1 MQMRRGIL
9 GATLALT
16 LASALGAWA
25 QEPEP
30 AAVTPAVDADPA
42 AVAPAVDADP
52 AAVGATEPVRAPD
65 PDSEE
70 LIDGIAA
77 QVGSEIVLISD
88 VRNLSGPMEVRVRQA
103 GGGDTDIAQLRAD
116 ALERLIERALVQQVI
131 QRAELEATEI
141 EVDTAIGA
149 IASENNLTI
158 GELVATVEAEGLP
171 FEIYRERIRGEIEQS
186 KVVNGMVAS
195 RVTVEES
202 EVLELYNEKYQD
214 QPTGGDEV
222 HLAHLLVPFTA
233 EGPAARRTACAD
245 ATRARTLLTA
255 GETLD
260 LVADELPE
268 QARAV
273 DLGWIHDAALASWMA
288 DEVRSLAPGGATR
301 VIETEFGCNVLQ
313 LVERRTFT
321 KREFDDVKNQLY
333 DELFA
338 VRMQEEYVEFM
349 EKLRKQTY
357 IERKGFFAEAA
368 RLGSEN
374 NAAATAPG
382 P

>member
-1 MQMRRGIL
+1 MKRCRAIGW
-9 GATLALT
+9 GCVLALT
-16 LASALGAWA
+16 LAGAGAAGAQPAPEAEAPSDTEAAAGEAAEAAALLEG
-25 QEPEP
+25 P
-30 AAVTPAVDADPA
+30 
-42 AVAPAVDADP
+42 
-52 AAVGATEPVRAPD
+52 
-65 PDSEE
+65 SENE
-70 LIDGIAA
+70 QLVDGIAA
-77 QVGSEIVLISD
+77 QVGSDIVLISD

-103 GGGDTDIAQLRAD
+103 GGGEADIAQMRAD

-131 QRAELEATEI
+131 RRSELEATDI

-158 GELVATVEAEGLP
+158 PQLVATVEAEGLP
-171 FEIYRERIRGEIEQS
+171 FEAYRERIRGEIEQS

-195 RVTVEES
+195 RVTVEEA
-202 EVLELYNEKYQD
+202 EVRELYHEKYED

-233 EGPAARRTACAD
+233 DTPAAKRAACAD
-245 ATRARTLLTA
+245 AQEARARLTA

-260 LVADELPE
+260 LVASELPE
-268 QARAV
+268 GGRAS
-273 DLGWIHDAALASWMA
+273 DLGWIHDTALASWMA
-288 DEVRSLAPGGATR
+288 DEVRELPPGGATR
-301 VIETEFGCNVLQ
+301 VIETQFGCNVLQ
-313 LVERRTFT
+313 LVERRTFR
-321 KREFDDVKNQLY
+321 KREFEDVKNELY

-338 VRMQEEYVEFM
+338 VRMQEEYLEFM

-368 RLGSEN
+368 RLGADNE
-374 NAAATAPG
+374 AAATPPG

>member
-1 MQMRRGIL
+1 MKLRRGIL
-9 GATLALT
+9 GPVLALS
-16 LASALGAWA
+16 LVWAAGAAA
-25 QEPEP
+25 QEPDLGDAAATATDAADDAIDEAPVGEP
-30 AAVTPAVDADPA
+30 SPPPA
-42 AVAPAVDADP
+42 
-52 AAVGATEPVRAPD
+52 R
-65 PDSEE
+65 

-77 QVGSEIVLISD
+77 QVGSDIVLISD

-103 GGGDTDIAQLRAD
+103 GGTDLDIAQLRAD
-116 ALERLIERALVQQVI
+116 ALERLVERALVQQVI
-131 QRAELEATEI
+131 RRAELEATEI

-149 IASENNLTI
+149 IASENNLSI
-158 GELVATVEAEGLP
+158 AELIATVEAEGLP
-171 FEIYRERIRGEIEQS
+171 FEAYRERIRGEIEQS

-195 RVTVEES
+195 RVTVDES
-202 EVLELYNEKYQD
+202 EVRALYHEKYED

-222 HLAHLLVPFTA
+222 HLAHLLVPFT
-233 EGPAARRTACAD
+233 GDGAAGKRTACAD
-245 ATRARTLLTA
+245 AGRARSLLMS

-260 LVADELPE
+260 LVASELPE
-268 QARAV
+268 ESRAV

-288 DEVRSLAPGGATR
+288 DEVGSLSPGQATR

-313 LVERRTFT
+313 LVERRSFK
-321 KREFDDVKNQLY
+321 KREFEDVKNQLF

-357 IERKGFFAEAA
+357 IERKGFFAEAS
-368 RLGSEN
+368 RLGSAN
-374 NAAATAPG
+374 DAAATPPG

>member
-1 MQMRRGIL
+1 MRRGIL
-9 GATLALT
+9 GATLVLA
-16 LASALGAWA
+16 LASAPGAWA

-30 AAVTPAVDADPA
+30 EADPTL
-42 AVAPAVDADP
+42 VAPAVEADADADAE
-52 AAVGATEPVRAPD
+52 AADAAGTEFGNVPD
-65 PDSEE
+65 SNSEE

-77 QVGSEIVLISD
+77 QVGTEIVLISD
-88 VRNLSGPMEVRVRQA
+88 VRNLSGPMEMRVRQA
-103 GGGDTDIAQLRAD
+103 GGRDTDIAQLRAD

-131 QRAELEATEI
+131 QRSELEATEI

-149 IASENNLTI
+149 IASENNITI
-158 GELVATVEAEGLP
+158 AQLVATVEAEGLP
-171 FEIYRERIRGEIEQS
+171 FEVYRERIRGEIEQS

-202 EVLELYNEKYQD
+202 EVRELYNEKYQD

-233 EGPAARRTACAD
+233 DGPAARRAACAD
-245 ATRARTLLTA
+245 ATRARTMLTA

-260 LVADELPE
+260 LVASELPE

-288 DEVRSLAPGGATR
+288 EEVRGLAPGGATR

>member
-1 MQMRRGIL
+1 MKLRRGIWGPGL
-9 GATLALT
+9 VLSLLLAG
-16 LASALGAWA
+16 SAFA
-25 QEPEP
+25 QQQAPEP
-30 AAVTPAVDADPA
+30 AAEAATDLTEPAEGPDPAAEPTEPDADPDA
-42 AVAPAVDADP
+42 AES
-52 AAVGATEPVRAPD
+52 G
-65 PDSEE
+65 SEE

-77 QVGSEIVLISD
+77 QVGSDIVLISD

-103 GGGDTDIAQLRAD
+103 GGGDSDVAQMRAD

-131 QRAELEATEI
+131 RRSELEATEI

-149 IASENNLTI
+149 IASENNLSI
-158 GELVATVEAEGLP
+158 AELIATVEAEGLP

-202 EVLELYNEKYQD
+202 EVRELYHEKYED

-222 HLAHLLVPFTA
+222 HLAHLLVAFTA
-233 EGPAARRTACAD
+233 DTPAARRAACAE
-245 ATRARTLLTA
+245 AQRARKLLIA
-255 GETLD
+255 GESLD
-260 LVADELPE
+260 LVASELPE
-268 QARAV
+268 ASRAV
-273 DLGWIHDAALASWMA
+273 DLGWIHDTTLASWMA
-288 DEVRSLAPGGATR
+288 AEVRDLEPGSATR

-313 LVERRTFT
+313 LVERRTFK
-321 KREFDDVKNQLY
+321 KREFEDVKNQLY

-338 VRMQEEYVEFM
+338 VQMQEEYTEFM
-349 EKLRKQTY
+349 ERLRKQTY

-368 RLGSEN
+368 RLGAEN
-374 NAAATAPG
+374 DAAATPPG